1 MAWLQQL
8 IGAVRN
14 IRGEMKLG
22 NAVRL
27 PVLLENISAEEAA
40 RLTRIENQFKALAK
54 VDSLTIVKAGEEVP
68 LSSSSMVGQLKI
80 LVPMKGLIDPT
91 AELNRLGKTQ
101 EKLQAQV
108 DNLARKLSNDGFVSK
123 APAAVVEAEK
133 AKLAEMQG
141 QLEEMAKQVAQLKAI
156 ANS

>member
-22 NAVRL
+22 NAVKL
-27 PVLLENISAEEAA
+27 PVLLQNIDHEATE
-40 RLTRIENQFKALAK
+40 RLQRTENQFKALAK
-54 VDSLTIVKAGEEVP
+54 VDSLTLVGAEEDVP
-68 LSSSSMVGQLKI
+68 LSSSSLVGQLKV

-91 AELNRLGKTQ
+91 AELARLAKNQ

-108 DNLARKLSNDGFVSK
+108 DALARKLGNEAFVSK
-123 APAAVVEAEK
+123 APAEVVATEK
-133 AKLAEMQG
+133 AKLAEMEG
-141 QLEEMAKQVAQLKAI
+141 QLAEMDKQMGQLRSI
-156 ANS
+156 